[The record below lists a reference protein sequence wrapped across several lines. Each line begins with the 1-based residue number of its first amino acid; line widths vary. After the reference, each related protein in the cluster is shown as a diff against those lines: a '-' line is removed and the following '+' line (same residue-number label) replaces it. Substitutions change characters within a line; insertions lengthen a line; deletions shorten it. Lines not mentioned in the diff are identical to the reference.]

1 MNFLV
6 SGVAGD
12 IGLGVCR
19 ILRKNFPECVIHGID
34 VHSDH
39 PAFFVA
45 DVCNIAPMASD
56 AIYISWVQAYV
67 ENNKIDIF
75 IPTSEAEISVI
86 NQHSLGDSVSCK
98 ILINNSVVTETC
110 LDKARCMDL
119 LCRGSIPCPA
129 NGVVGLS
136 IPDKFPV
143 VVKPRK
149 GQGSKNIAIIEN
161 LCDLATYNSDYVW
174 QEFLERHE
182 EEYTCAVFVS
192 KVHSCQRILIMK
204 RVLRG
209 GFTDRGEVV
218 RDPRIEK
225 YVREISEFLDFDGC
239 INVQLRM
246 TSNGPLLFEINP
258 RLSSTLVFRDI
269 MGFSDLLWWIS
280 LIQGNEIDEYTAP
293 RDGLLFYRGVNEYV
307 DLGNYYGK

>member
-6 SGVAGD
+6 SGVGGD

-19 ILRKNFPECVIHGID
+19 ILKKHFSGCVIYGID

-39 PAFFVA
+39 PARFVT
-45 DVCNIAPMASD
+45 DVCNVAPLASD
-56 AIYISWVQAYV
+56 TVYVSWIEGYI
-67 ENNKIDIF
+67 EKNKIDIF
-75 IPTSEAEISVI
+75 IPTSEAEIAVI
-86 NQHSLGDSVSCK
+86 NRRSLRDIVSCK
-98 ILINNSVVTETC
+98 ILINNSDVTDIC
-110 LDKARCMDL
+110 LDKARCMEY

-136 IPDKFPV
+136 VPDKFPV
-143 VVKPRK
+143 VVKPRS
-149 GQGSKNIAIIEN
+149 GQGSKNMAVVER
-161 LCDLATYNSDYVW
+161 LGDLAVYNSDYVW
-174 QEFLERHE
+174 QEFLERYE

-192 KVHSCQRILIMK
+192 RIHSCQRILIMK
-204 RVLRG
+204 RVLKG

-218 RDPRIEK
+218 RDFRIEK
-225 YVREISEFLDFDGC
+225 YVRKISEFLDFDGC

-269 MGFSDLLWWIS
+269 MGFSDLIWWIS
-280 LIQGNEIDEYTAP
+280 LIQGKEIGEYTAP
-293 RDGLLFYRGVNEYV
+293 RDGVLFYRGVNEYV
-307 DLGNYYGK
+307 D

>member
-19 ILRKNFPECVIHGID
+19 ILRKHFPECVIHGID

-39 PAFFVA
+39 PASFVT
-45 DVCNIAPMASD
+45 DVFNIAPLAGD
-56 AIYISWVQAYV
+56 AIYISWVKEYI
-67 ENNKIDIF
+67 EKNKINIF
-75 IPTSEAEISVI
+75 IPTSEAEISAI
-86 NQHSLGDSVSCK
+86 NQNSHSDSFSCK
-98 ILINNSVVTETC
+98 VLINNSEVTEIC
-110 LDKARCMDL
+110 LDKARCMDFL
-119 LCRGSIPCPA
+119 RQGSIPCPD

-136 IPDKFPV
+136 IPDKLPV

-149 GQGSKNIAIIEN
+149 GQGSKNITIIEK
-161 LCDLATYNSDYVW
+161 LCDLAAYNSDYVW
-174 QEFLERHE
+174 QEFLDRHK

-209 GFTDRGEVV
+209 GVTDKGEVV
-218 RDPRIEK
+218 RDPQIEQ

-239 INVQLRM
+239 INIQLRM

-280 LIQGNEIDEYTAP
+280 LVQGNEIDEYTAP
-293 RDGLLFYRGVNEYV
+293 RDGLRFYRGVNEYV
-307 DLGNYYGK
+307 DLGDYYG